1 MIELSSDDIKTLVTA
16 REILNHL
23 ATDPATGGGLALG
36 VSSGL
41 TILLRNVV
49 VAEKQS
55 VLAQGDPPESPKLTP
70 ADAKAWAGESSRHM
84 QLDEADRL
92 DPGYT
97 GLDRSTDSYY
107 GMGENR

>member
-55 VLAQGDPPESPKLTP
+55 VLAQGDPPESPKLIP
-70 ADAKAWAGESSRHM
+70 ADAKAWAGESMGPYEAYERVDQELYREAM
-84 QLDEADRL
+84 ERNKDESL
-92 DPGYT
+92 
-97 GLDRSTDSYY
+97 
-107 GMGENR
+107 